1 MFGKFA
7 SLHEAYGRVRQAG
20 ADPFG
25 VAFDEVV
32 SPTTARIGGRDI
44 LLLGTNNYLGL
55 TFAPEAI
62 AAASDA
68 LHRYGT
74 GTTGS
79 RIANGTYAGHAELER
94 RVARFLGRRDAMVFT
109 TGHQANLG
117 ILATLAGREDHLLLD
132 ADSHASIYDGA
143 RLGSASVTRF
153 RHNDPGDLARRL
165 RVLADKPGD
174 RLIVVE
180 GLYSMLGD
188 VAPLREIAAIKRE
201 TGAYLLVDEAHSLG
215 VLGERGRGLIEAAG
229 VHDDVDFV
237 VGTFSKS
244 LGSIGGF
251 CASDHAG
258 FDLLRLAA
266 RSYMF
271 TASLPPSVVASVMT
285 GFDLI
290 DQRPQLRAQLS
301 ANAARLHAALAASGF
316 RLGPSV
322 SPIVSVRLR
331 DPALAV
337 TFWNRLLSAGIY
349 VNLALPPATPEGE
362 SLLRSSVSAAHSFSE
377 LDRAAAIITAI
388 GQELGIAGPQA
399 AAAES
404 YVSAAD

>member
-201 TGAYLLVDEAHSLG
+201 TGGGVNG
-215 VLGERGRGLIEAAG
+215 VLVTAVSEKAFEQAIGVVARGGTVAFNGLPPGDFPLNIFGLVLNGITVRGSI
-229 VHDDVDFV
+229 
-237 VGTFSKS
+237 VGTR
-244 LGSIGGF
+244 LDLQESIDFATQGKVRAHIEKAKLDDINTIFERMHKGKIQ
-251 CASDHAG
+251 G
-258 FDLLRLAA
+258 RVVMDL
-266 RSYMF
+266 
-271 TASLPPSVVASVMT
+271 TAS
-285 GFDLI
+285 
-290 DQRPQLRAQLS
+290 
-301 ANAARLHAALAASGF
+301 
-316 RLGPSV
+316 
-322 SPIVSVRLR
+322 
-331 DPALAV
+331 
-337 TFWNRLLSAGIY
+337 
-349 VNLALPPATPEGE
+349 
-362 SLLRSSVSAAHSFSE
+362 
-377 LDRAAAIITAI
+377 
-388 GQELGIAGPQA
+388 
-399 AAAES
+399 
-404 YVSAAD
+404 